1 MVGVVHTAKVYGPDV
16 PRALWEAR
24 CCWRFG
30 RKTGRDG
37 KAGRILRADVGPVLC
52 VVCDQCE
59 AP

>member
-1 MVGVVHTAKVYGPDV
+1 MHAAKVYDPDG

-30 RKTGRDG
+30 FKMGRDRKAWRIL
-37 KAGRILRADVGPVLC
+37 KAGVGPARFF
-52 VVCDQCE
+52 VCDQCE

>member
-30 RKTGRDG
+30 SKMGGDG
-37 KAGRILRADVGPVLC
+37 KAWSVGPALF

>member
-1 MVGVVHTAKVYGPDV
+1 MVGVVHTAKVCGPDV

-30 RKTGRDG
+30 LKMGRDG
-37 KAGRILRADVGPVLC
+37 KAWRTLKAGVGPALF